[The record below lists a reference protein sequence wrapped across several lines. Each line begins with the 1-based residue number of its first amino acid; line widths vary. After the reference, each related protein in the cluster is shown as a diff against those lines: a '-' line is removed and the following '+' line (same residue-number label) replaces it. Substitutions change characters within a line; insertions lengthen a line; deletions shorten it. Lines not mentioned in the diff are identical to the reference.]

1 MSPLVKG
8 RSNCGLTTLNK
19 KEANE
24 PYLTNNI
31 TEPINAR
38 LYICQQWT
46 TDKVVISG

>member
-24 PYLTNNI
+24 PYPTNSI